1 MNFNYFIDNVDSN
14 EHYCVGVMFN
24 ELCENQKNMIFSE
37 MMKYRYEHENT
48 YFYIF
53 TENLT
58 FYNFM
63 LHHAFRGYIIPHFLY
78 ETERIVFSHLKNII
92 ASFEYSKYSLPENK
106 NYIFPSEESFVFN
119 FSEKQMIRF
128 A

>member
-1 MNFNYFIDNVDSN
+1 MNFDHFIDNVNSN

-24 ELCENQKNMIFSE
+24 ELSENEKNMIFSE

-48 YFYIF
+48 YFYVFTGNLNIF
-53 TENLT
+53 NQ
-58 FYNFM
+58 M
-63 LHHAFRGYIIPHFLY
+63 IHHAFRGYVIPHFLY
-78 ETERIVFSHLKNII
+78 ETERIVFSHVKNVIT
-92 ASFEYSKYSLPENK
+92 SLEYLNFSLPSGK

-119 FSEKQMIRF
+119 FTEDQMIRF